1 MMTDQTKRLV
11 SSTCVNFGLLL
22 VMAATAMPL
31 LRIGTSHTS
40 LGPLFGW
47 IYASGALLIFIGRL
61 VRPKAK
67 DQPLR
72 VQRLLR
78 TELWTAIIF
87 IVGAVFIFTVRGN
100 DWIAFTMAGG
110 VLTVFTAIMLSRH
123 EKKH

>member
-1 MMTDQTKRLV
+1 MTDHTKRLV

-31 LRIGTSHTS
+31 LRIGVTLSA

-47 IYASGALLIFIGRL
+47 IYAFGALLILTGRL
-61 VRPKAK
+61 IRPKAK

-78 TELWTAIIF
+78 MEVWTAIMF

-110 VLTVFTAIMLSRH
+110 VLTVYSAIMLSRN